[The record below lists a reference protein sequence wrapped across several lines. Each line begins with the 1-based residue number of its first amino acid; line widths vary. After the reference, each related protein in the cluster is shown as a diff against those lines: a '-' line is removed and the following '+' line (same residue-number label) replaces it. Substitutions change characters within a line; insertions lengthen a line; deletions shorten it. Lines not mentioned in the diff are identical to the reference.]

1 MSAPTLSTGRQP
13 RSGECAQRPDN
24 KKNKMKRNSNSHVL
38 CPTCHIF
45 PNTARKRTT
54 ELQMGLKVP
63 GLREEEVASK
73 ADTGF
78 VIQVHIPLVAA
89 CGRTLWAF
97 LD

>member
-1 MSAPTLSTGRQP
+1 MSYLSYIPKYSQ
-13 RSGECAQRPDN
+13 
-24 KKNKMKRNSNSHVL
+24 KKNYSD
-38 CPTCHIF
+38 I
-45 PNTARKRTT
+45 
-54 ELQMGLKVP
+54 LQMGLKVP